1 MNSYEVNQIAKKIRE
16 HKYDKAEENLKYIP
30 QMYRGA
36 GEYYL
41 CLGEVALHNNNL
53 DLANVYFTKAL
64 EIVSD
69 RYYGFHN
76 QPLVYNEF
84 AKMHFLKGNYEK
96 ALEYSDK
103 AMESRQLE
111 KEFVVTRI
119 NILKKYSPKNP
130 KNIVKYTTFS
140 NDIPELKDFKDNVET
155 WEEVLNILVV
165 FDAFEDNSEY
175 TWGEIFS
182 VTKKQKENKAK
193 RDKLLKNLPLA
204 YLGKTELVFSLGYK
218 NEAKSLAYNFVNVAS
233 TSGDKEMYAKAFWV
247 QAMILSDGFDNYKD
261 SIIALTNALQ
271 LDPSNPLYY
280 LQRSWMYI
288 KNKQN
293 DFALADVDKC
303 IELHPT
309 SNIAYEYKANYLE
322 YMGKRQ
328 EALENYKKALEI
340 NPNSQNAKD
349 NINRIQG
356 KVKAEAK
363 QKASGVDAHTSTR
376 LSVSANLVEMM
387 KGAGFLKRIQKGSN
401 KTIIFFVDEKSWYN
415 TSAEGYANTITI
427 VEEYAWLRGYEII
440 DFKSNSSGK
449 LLYRHRIKYIEI
461 P

>member
-1 MNSYEVNQIAKKIRE
+1 MKSLFKILFVLIFSLFSICSYSSAEEIQPTKDYVFTSYDLMNSYEVNQIAKKIRE

-193 RDKLLKNLPLA
+193 
-204 YLGKTELVFSLGYK
+204 
-218 NEAKSLAYNFVNVAS
+218 
-233 TSGDKEMYAKAFWV
+233 
-247 QAMILSDGFDNYKD
+247 
-261 SIIALTNALQ
+261 
-271 LDPSNPLYY
+271 
-280 LQRSWMYI
+280 
-288 KNKQN
+288 
-293 DFALADVDKC
+293 
-303 IELHPT
+303 
-309 SNIAYEYKANYLE
+309 
-322 YMGKRQ
+322 
-328 EALENYKKALEI
+328 
-340 NPNSQNAKD
+340 
-349 NINRIQG
+349 
-356 KVKAEAK
+356 
-363 QKASGVDAHTSTR
+363 
-376 LSVSANLVEMM
+376 
-387 KGAGFLKRIQKGSN
+387 
-401 KTIIFFVDEKSWYN
+401 
-415 TSAEGYANTITI
+415 
-427 VEEYAWLRGYEII
+427 
-440 DFKSNSSGK
+440 
-449 LLYRHRIKYIEI
+449 
-461 P
+461 